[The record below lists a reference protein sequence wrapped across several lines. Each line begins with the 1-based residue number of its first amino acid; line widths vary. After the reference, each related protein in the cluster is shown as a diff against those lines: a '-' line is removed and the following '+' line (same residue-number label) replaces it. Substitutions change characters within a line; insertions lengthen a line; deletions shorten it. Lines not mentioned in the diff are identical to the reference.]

1 MNIFD
6 ILVVNICIGSS
17 VVYDVLVKQWI
28 TGETEIRIKFIIW
41 DDYQVLGN
49 FFDNFGVQSST
60 SAVKIYSQI
69 HFFLMDNKPKC

>member
-41 DDYQVLGN
+41 DDYQVLGI
-49 FFDNFGVQSST
+49 SST
-60 SAVKIYSQI
+60 ISGSNHLQVQ
-69 HFFLMDNKPKC
+69 